1 MQGNTQSDNS
11 ENTICTEDLL
21 NEALDMLD
29 HARNIDDMYQSLRV
43 QGEIIK
49 FLLWLIDN
57 LEDDQD
63 PDDTIKIKIEYG
75 TSNPNSP

>member
-1 MQGNTQSDNS
+1 MQKNTQSGNS
-11 ENTICTEDLL
+11 ENTIQPEDLI

-29 HARNIDDMYQSLRV
+29 HSRNLDDMVQSLRV

-57 LEDDQD
+57 LESDGNPSDKI
-63 PDDTIKIKIEYG
+63 TIHVEFDESKYQ
-75 TSNPNSP
+75 PP